1 LWLYGDAGAGKSA
14 IAQTLAEIFASEK
27 QLLGSFFFSRN
38 DPQRATHDS
47 LVATIAYQA
56 ATTIPQLA
64 EPIISAVDRDPRI
77 FDKTLQTQLTTLII
91 DPLNAIK
98 ACSPPSG
105 DSIPHFLIIDGL
117 DECTNRQ
124 IHRHLLEV
132 LSEAVRSHHLKVLIA
147 SRPETEILSAFNALT
162 EVSTRL
168 ALDATEFKSDDD
180 ISFLLKSTFQKI
192 KVTHPHKSFIPESW
206 PSDDILDALVQK
218 SSGKFIYP
226 STVTKYISSERHKP
240 VERLKIVLGLKP
252 PSSDNDLPF
261 AELDA
266 LYRHIFFTIPK
277 DNLDQVLF
285 TLGVLVSCPP
295 VSQDSGFSWNTTWL
309 ISSFLFLE
317 PGDLEF
323 LLGDLSSIL
332 KCSDQ
337 VDDET
342 DYETKTIQI
351 SHASVADF
359 LLDPQR
365 SKEFHISKPQLYT
378 QMARTCLQ
386 HLNVG
391 IPDHAHQWNSESFC
405 QQNEMMFFSFEI
417 LPEVL
422 ERASLTMELRED
434 ISQLSLMSTL
444 QSYRLR
450 KPKVWFDSHDLI
462 RFALKFVYQLE
473 NLVSSYH
480 C

>member
-1 LWLYGDAGAGKSA
+1 MWLYGDAGAGKSA

-27 QLLGSFFFSRN
+27 RLLGSFFFSRN
-38 DPQRATHDS
+38 DPQRATHDP

-98 ACSPPSG
+98 ARSPPLG

-132 LSEAVRSHHLKVLIA
+132 LSEAARSHRLKVLIA

-168 ALDATEFKSDDD
+168 ALDATKFKSNDD
-180 ISFLLKSTFQKI
+180 ICFLLKSTFQKI
-192 KVTHPHKSFIPESW
+192 KAAHPHKSFIPESW
-206 PSDDILDALVQK
+206 PSDDVLNALVQK

-226 STVTKYISSERHKP
+226 STVAKYISSERHKP

-277 DNLDQVLF
+277 ENLDRVLF
-285 TLGVLVSCPP
+285 ILGVLVSHPP
-295 VSQDSGFSWNTTWL
+295 TGSQSNEFPWETMWW
-309 ISSFLFLE
+309 ISSFLFME

-332 KCSDQ
+332 KCGDQ
-337 VDDET
+337 AN
-342 DYETKTIQI
+342 YEKKKIQI
-351 SHASVADF
+351 THASVTDF
-359 LLDPQR
+359 LLDPRR
-365 SKEFHISKPQLYT
+365 SKEFHISKPQLYA
-378 QMARTCLQ
+378 QIARTCLR

-391 IPDHAHQWNSESFC
+391 MPEPAHQRNSLC
-405 QQNEMMFFSFEI
+405 QQNRMMFFSFEI

-422 ERASLTMELRED
+422 KRASLTKELRED
-434 ISQLSLMSTL
+434 ISRFSLMSAL

-450 KPKVWFDSHDLI
+450 KPRVWLDSYNLI
-462 RFALKFVYQLE
+462 GIALEFVYQLE
-473 NLVSSYH
+473 NLVSSCH